1 MSRLVKLCVLSAVMI
16 AASVF
21 AAPKSA
27 EAHGYGYGYGY
38 GFRPYY
44 YNYYR
49 PYVPVYK
56 VYIPTYSYG
65 YYGGYGY

>member
-1 MSRLVKLCVLSAVMI
+1 MSRLIKLAALSAVMI

-21 AAPKSA
+21 TAPKSA

-38 GFRPYY
+38 GYRPYV

-49 PYVPVYK
+49 PYVPVYP
-56 VYIPTYSYG
+56 VYAPTYSYG
-65 YYGGYGY
+65 ICY